1 MKHWK
6 SLLLCSVLGT
16 ASLQAAACYTVYD
29 ASNQVVYNARTAPV
43 DMSQPISQT
52 LPRVFPGGHMV
63 VSAGNDCPR
72 EQPAALVAD
81 RTPSTAPLLTD
92 RRTAAAMNVP
102 HTILASGAALVRNAP
117 ANTEV
122 VAANRVAPPV
132 LLPSTVPAPAVM
144 AAARPRTETVIT
156 EMHNPPLTSVQVG
169 ANVVVSQLR

>member
-6 SLLLCSVLGT
+6 SLLLCSLLGT

-52 LPRVFPGGHMV
+52 LPQVFPGGHMV

-72 EQPAALVAD
+72 EQPVALVAD

-102 HTILASGAALVRNAP
+102 HTLLASGAALVRNAP
-117 ANTEV
+117 NGGEV
-122 VAANRVAPPV
+122 VAANRMPAPV
-132 LLPSTVPAPAVM
+132 LIPATVPAPAVM
-144 AAARPRTETVIT
+144 ASARPRGETVIT
-156 EMHNPPLTSVQVG
+156 EMHNPPLTAVQVG
-169 ANVVVSQLR
+169 GSVVVSQLH

>member
-6 SLLLCSVLGT
+6 SLLLCSLLGT

-52 LPRVFPGGHMV
+52 LPQVFPGGHMV

-72 EQPAALVAD
+72 EQPVALVAD

-102 HTILASGAALVRNAP
+102 HTILASGAALVRNTP
-117 ANTEV
+117 ATEV

-132 LLPSTVPAPAVM
+132 MLPAPMPAPAVM
-144 AAARPRTETVIT
+144 AVARPRSETVIT
-156 EMHNPPLTSVQVG
+156 EMHNPPLMAVQVDG
-169 ANVVVSQLR
+169 NVMVSQLR